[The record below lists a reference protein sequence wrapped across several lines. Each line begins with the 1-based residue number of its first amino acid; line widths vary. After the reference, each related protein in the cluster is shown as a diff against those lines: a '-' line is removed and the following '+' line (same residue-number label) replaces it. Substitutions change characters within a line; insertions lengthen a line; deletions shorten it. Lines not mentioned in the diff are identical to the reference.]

1 MNYIQNNEMALPLQI
16 QACNNISPQNSD
28 AGNNKNHASSAGL
41 WGEFDNQIQNN
52 EDIGRKRVSVNLT
65 QVERELLARLPRPL
79 PLEGPRIHQPGS
91 TVSSS
96 LLCNTNTQ
104 KLQGAST
111 SYIVPCDEIQPSD
124 PYILGGITLLNY
136 ATELRRVLSQI
147 EDRHALMANAGKSNS
162 LPKIELPTTPV
173 QLTSPLPPLTFTSR
187 GPFQQFSSAADR
199 DCRRSNG
206 ILNLERCKPF
216 EINIQP
222 NRNTE
227 IKDECFQTAS
237 CSTKEPSKSTNEH
250 YKINHPIL
258 RNVLRKSVAAIT
270 AFEGYDLAVDSALDL
285 LTDAAAH
292 YMKRLCLAL
301 RSNRDK
307 QLLNCEAKDKVEI
320 DTVIA
325 ADQGFSDVM
334 DRTFREI
341 GNFGDGLK
349 DVPEYY
355 SHSVV
360 GRYQGIVSQCRQLL
374 RECHHQASLDAA
386 YPNMASASTG
396 SSSNLQTSIQLPT
409 GVPHT
414 PQILAGSNT
423 PRIENILEQ
432 QNLVPEIHLPSSND
446 DILDSD
452 GAIYVGGTG
461 PPSILGA
468 VLSGPQSQATNT
480 VHSLAQPSGN
490 ISVARTPTAI
500 TSVTSNNVP
509 TFSLDHNTPQIE
521 TGLQMLESLDQGG
534 HFAVTPSVSHD
545 GNSEDH
551 DQSPAPML
559 SGIIGASPVLEVQSQ
574 SIPSTQGSLLLK
586 TSTIGTKLKVADN
599 LTTVSISSQN
609 RKRRRTPEEPLT

>member
-1 MNYIQNNEMALPLQI
+1 MALPLQI
-16 QACNNISPQNSD
+16 QAGNNISSQNSD
-28 AGNNKNHASSAGL
+28 TGNNKNHSSNVGL

-52 EDIGRKRVSVNLT
+52 EDMGRKRVSVNLT
-65 QVERELLARLPRPL
+65 QVERDLLARLPRPL

-91 TVSSS
+91 AMSSS
-96 LLCNTNTQ
+96 LLGNTNTQ
-104 KLQGAST
+104 KLQGSST
-111 SYIVPCDEIQPSD
+111 SYIVPCDDIQQRD
-124 PYILGGITLLNY
+124 PYISGGITLLNY
-136 ATELRRVLSQI
+136 ATELRRVLNQI
-147 EDRHALMANAGKSNS
+147 EERHALTTNAGKSNS

-206 ILNLERCKPF
+206 ILNIERCKPF
-216 EINIQP
+216 DINIQP

-227 IKDECFQTAS
+227 IKEECFQTAS
-237 CSTKEPSKSTNEH
+237 CSSKEPSKSTNEH
-250 YKINHPIL
+250 YKINHPII

-270 AFEGYDLAVDSALDL
+270 AFEGYDMAVDAALDL

-292 YMKRLCLAL
+292 YMKKLCLTL

-307 QLLNCEAKDKVEI
+307 QLLNCEAKDKVEN
-320 DTVIA
+320 DTVIV

-374 RECHHQASLDAA
+374 RECHHQATLDAA
-386 YPNMASASTG
+386 YPNMASASSG
-396 SSSNLQTSIQLPT
+396 SSSNLQNSIQLPT
-409 GVPHT
+409 GV

-432 QNLVPEIHLPSSND
+432 QNLVPEIHLPSSNE
-446 DILDSD
+446 DILGSD
-452 GAIYVGGTG
+452 GPIYVGGTG
-461 PPSILGA
+461 PSSILGA
-468 VLSGPQSQATNT
+468 VLSGPQSQTINT
-480 VHSLAQPSGN
+480 VHSLVHPSGT
-490 ISVARTPTAI
+490 ISLARTPTAI
-500 TSVTSNNVP
+500 TSVAGNNVP

-521 TGLQMLESLDQGG
+521 TGLQMLQSLEQGG
-534 HFAVTPSVSHD
+534 HFAVSASVSHD
-545 GNSEDH
+545 GSSEDH

-574 SIPSTQGSLLLK
+574 SNPNTQGSLLLK
-586 TSTIGTKLKVADN
+586 TSTIGTKLKIADKVA
-599 LTTVSISSQN
+599 TVSISSQN
-609 RKRRRTPEEPLT
+609 RKRRRTPEDPLS